1 MKNLR
6 TQLND
11 FNEDEFYRS
20 TQQFIIEKDGTEY
33 RGYARVD
40 RWEDMQ
46 E

>member
-11 FNEDEFYRS
+11 FNENEFYRS

-40 RWEDMQ
+40 CWMEVN
-46 E
+46 